1 MTNGNDARK
10 ATSTEQII
18 YANGVDLCIE
28 TFGQPSDPA
37 VLLIAGAAGSMDW
50 WENGFCE
57 RLAEGGRLIIR
68 YDLRDTGRSVSY
80 EPGAPGYSGPDLAED
95 AVCVLD
101 TLGIEQAHIVG
112 LSMGGGLGQRLGVER
127 PDRVASLTLISTS
140 TGGPDLPPMSEELQ
154 AVFSEEGPEPD
165 WLDRA
170 AMIDYVVEGERP
182 FAGSIPFDEAHVRT
196 LAERMV
202 DRTTNMASAMTNHFI
217 LDGGEPIRSQLGEIT
232 APTLVMHGTADPLFP
247 YGHGEALAREIPG
260 ARLVPLEGGGHQYP
274 PRQLWNVMIPAILEH
289 TSGK

>member
-1 MTNGNDARK
+1 MTNRNQTQNGKTSERIIRAND
-10 ATSTEQII
+10 I
-18 YANGVDLCIE
+18 DLCVQ
-28 TFGQPSDPA
+28 TFGTLTEPA
-37 VLLIAGAAGSMDW
+37 ILLIGGAAGSMDW
-50 WENGFCE
+50 WEDGFCE

-80 EPGAPGYSGPDLAED
+80 EPGAPGYSGPDLAAD
-95 AVCVLD
+95 AVGVLD

-112 LSMGGGLGQRLGVER
+112 LSMGGELGQRLGVER

-154 AVFSEEGPEPD
+154 AIFCEEGPEPD
-165 WLDRA
+165 WSDRA
-170 AMIDYVVEGERP
+170 AVIDYIVDGERP
-182 FAGSIPFDEAHVRT
+182 YAGSIPFDEAHVRT

-217 LDGGEPIRSQLGEIT
+217 LDGGEPIRSQLGEII
-232 APTLVMHGTADPLFP
+232 APTLVMHGTADPFFP

-274 PRQLWNVMIPAILEH
+274 PRQLWNVVIPAILEH